1 LPAGTSPIGRQV
13 RLDLLGKPGPSVLVP
28 AHSSDA
34 VTVVGVIADT
44 RNQGLRDPAA
54 PAIYIPY
61 TLLAPPGRTLAL
73 RTAGQPMLLLNAVR
87 DRVRGIDKDQPLS
100 RPLSLDDIVG
110 FETVQPRFN
119 MALFTCFGLL
129 GLALATFGIYSM
141 LSYSVARRTHEIGIR
156 MALGADR
163 RNVLS
168 LMLSMGGRLVLIG
181 LAIGL
186 AGSVTLARFLQGEV
200 FQVPGTDPLAMAAV
214 VFLLGSAAFLA
225 CLVPA
230 ARAAKLDPTVA
241 LRHE

>member
-1 LPAGTSPIGRQV
+1 
-13 RLDLLGKPGPSVLVP
+13 
-28 AHSSDA
+28 
-34 VTVVGVIADT
+34 
-44 RNQGLRDPAA
+44 
-54 PAIYIPY
+54 
-61 TLLAPPGRTLAL
+61 
-73 RTAGQPMLLLNAVR
+73 
-87 DRVRGIDKDQPLS
+87 
-100 RPLSLDDIVG
+100 
-110 FETVQPRFN
+110 
-119 MALFTCFGLL
+119 
-129 GLALATFGIYSM
+129 M